1 MESFSA
7 DRRLGAPD
15 HSANGTTALL
25 TDLAALTRH
34 LRAGLAGP
42 LPGLEAHVVMAP
54 KPRAGWQP
62 AVVPGDAR
70 AAAALLLLY
79 PREGRP
85 HLALTVR
92 AASLLQHSGQVS
104 LPGGAVEPGETL
116 ETAALREAAEEVGLD
131 PSRVEVL
138 GHLSPLHIPVSGFV
152 LHPIVGIA
160 RGRPAFH
167 PDPREVARVV
177 EAPLALFGD
186 PHTVRLRL
194 RTHQGRDYEVP
205 YFAVDGEQVWGA
217 TAMVLGE
224 FLWVLG
230 CAPDLPA
237 PSAAT
242 GAESVIE

>member
-1 MESFSA
+1 MGNPSHGRRPDGYDLQRAGTA
-7 DRRLGAPD
+7 DV
-15 HSANGTTALL
+15 L
-25 TDLAALTRH
+25 TDLAALSRL

-62 AVVPGDAR
+62 AVVPDDVR

-92 AASLLQHSGQVS
+92 AASLPQHSGQVS

-131 PSRVEVL
+131 PSHVEVL
-138 GHLSPLHIPVSGFV
+138 GRLSPLHIPVSGFV
-152 LHPIVGIA
+152 LHPIVGA
-160 RGRPAFH
+160 SRDRPAFH

-177 EAPLALFGD
+177 EAPLALFRD

-205 YFAVDGEQVWGA
+205 YYAVEGEQVWGA

-237 PSAAT
+237 QRAPHGT
-242 GAESVIE
+242 

>member
-1 MESFSA
+1 MESFRP
-7 DRRLGAPD
+7 DHRFGAPD
-15 HSANGTTALL
+15 HSADRTTALV
-25 TDLAALTRH
+25 TDLAALTHH
-34 LRAGLAGP
+34 LRAGLAAP
-42 LPGLEAHVVMAP
+42 LPGLEAHIVMAP

-62 AVVPGDAR
+62 AVVPDDVR
-70 AAAALLLLY
+70 AAAALLLIY

-92 AASLLQHSGQVS
+92 AASLPQHSGQVS

-116 ETAALREAAEEVGLD
+116 EAAALREATEEVGLD
-131 PSRVEVL
+131 AARVEVL

-152 LHPIVGIA
+152 LHPIVGVS
-160 RGRPAFH
+160 RDRPVFR
-167 PDPREVARVV
+167 PDPHEVARVV
-177 EAPLALFGD
+177 EAPLALFAD

-237 PSAAT
+237 QRAPHGT
-242 GAESVIE
+242 